1 MSRLFTSSNYIMGV
15 MEEVEIYKI
24 KQPTYSIRSQGDDDG
39 NDSYDLA
46 KSITQKGL
54 LHPIIIR
61 LKGGYFE
68 IVAGN
73 RRYNACKK
81 LGWRKVICH
90 IIEATDKESYEISLI
105 ENVHKKTLGPIEEA
119 LAFKKYVDD
128 YGWGG
133 TSDLAKKIGK
143 SVSYITKRIKLLG
156 LSPDVLNSIM
166 RGTIDTSVAEE
177 LFSIREE
184 SRQTELA
191 QLISKRN
198 LSLRQARVFIK
209 NSGKQDSPRTYESS
223 FFLMQEESQFEQAQ
237 RSFDKSIIS
246 LRIALIKL
254 SEIIQNNENNW
265 LIYEILMQHK
275 NMLHAQI
282 DLLIKQKKKI

>member
-1 MSRLFTSSNYIMGV
+1 MGV
-15 MEEVEIYKI
+15 MEEVGIYKI
-24 KQPTYSIRSQGDDDG
+24 KQPTYSIRSQDDYD
-39 NDSYDLA
+39 NDYSDLA

-54 LHPIIIR
+54 LHPIIVR

-133 TSDLAKKIGK
+133 TSDLAKKISK

-156 LSPDVLNSIM
+156 LSPDVLNSII

-237 RSFDKSIIS
+237 KSFDKSIIS
-246 LRIALIKL
+246 LKIALSKL
-254 SEIIQNNENNW
+254 SEIIQNNEDNW